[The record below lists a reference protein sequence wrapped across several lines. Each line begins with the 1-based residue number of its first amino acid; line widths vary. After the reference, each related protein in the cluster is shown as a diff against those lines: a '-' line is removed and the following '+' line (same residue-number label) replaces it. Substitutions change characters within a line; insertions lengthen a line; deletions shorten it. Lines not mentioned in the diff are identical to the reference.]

1 MTKLSKVLITG
12 SRPVAPGRTGRG
24 LAWRALP
31 RPVHHAAGADDLA
44 QEGVRAGAMV
54 LAGGIADGC

>member
-1 MTKLSKVLITG
+1 MRRVIVRALAILAVPFVLG
-12 SRPVAPGRTGRG
+12 G
-24 LAWRALP
+24 LARL
-31 RPVHHAAGADDLA
+31 RCLVDHAAGADDLA